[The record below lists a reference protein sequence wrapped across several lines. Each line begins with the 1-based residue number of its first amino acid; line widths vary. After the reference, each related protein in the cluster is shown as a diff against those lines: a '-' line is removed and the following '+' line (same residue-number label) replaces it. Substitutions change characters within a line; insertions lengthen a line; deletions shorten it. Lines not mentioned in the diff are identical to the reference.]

1 MFENGYGLGRENLAP
16 TDYIFPIL
24 YKKMKKLILI
34 ISLIVGLIVG
44 ETQAQ
49 AGQLT
54 DRLSAFPNWN
64 HKPMVQAVKEDLYY
78 PEWME
83 GEWEVTS
90 KLVDKVAPLAPKIT
104 TPGFKNSSESLNQP
118 IKFQV
123 RFKRVELLPKL
134 QIFPL
139 TLFFPPQPS
148 DPENHD
154 KIALKIVGDRA
165 FNSFNIGKATL
176 GENGILSVKIDP
188 TNTNR
193 QLTVLP
199 GNLELTSTVTGRSSE
214 IPSDDQFI
222 ATEIS
227 QQLFE
232 SSSQIYLNEVETT
245 TAYKAEFEKVGSK
258 SEVKYIVADQVT
270 AVYLSPKDPNFFTAS
285 GHPVALY
292 RYQLKLVRK
301 E

>member
-1 MFENGYGLGRENLAP
+1 
-16 TDYIFPIL
+16 
-24 YKKMKKLILI
+24 MKKLILI
-34 ISLIVGLIVG
+34 MGLILGLIVG

-49 AGQLT
+49 AGQLA

-83 GEWEVTS
+83 GEWDVTS
-90 KLVDKVAPLAPKIT
+90 TLVDQVAPLAPKIN

-118 IKFQV
+118 IQFQV
-123 RFKRVELLPKL
+123 RFKRLESLPKL

-139 TLFFPPQPS
+139 TLFFPQLGS
-148 DPENHD
+148 DSENND
-154 KIALKIVGDRA
+154 KTSLKIVGDRA

-188 TNTNR
+188 TNPNR
-193 QLTVLP
+193 QMTALP
-199 GNLELTSTVTGRSSE
+199 GNVELVSTVTGRSSE
-214 IPSDDQFI
+214 TPSQDRFI

-232 SSSQIYLNEVETT
+232 SSAQIYLNEVETT
-245 TAYKAEFEKVGSK
+245 TAYQVESEVGS
-258 SEVKYIVADQVT
+258 IVADQVT
-270 AVYLSPKDPNFFTAS
+270 AVYLSPKDPNFFEAS

-292 RYQLKLVRK
+292 RYQLKLVKR
-301 E
+301 

>member
-1 MFENGYGLGRENLAP
+1 MQ
-16 TDYIFPIL
+16 
-24 YKKMKKLILI
+24 KLI
-34 ISLIVGLIVG
+34 LIVGLIVG
-44 ETQAQ
+44 LIIGKTEAQ
-49 AGQLT
+49 AGQLK

-83 GEWEVTS
+83 GEWNVTS
-90 KLVDKVAPLAPKIT
+90 TLVDRIAPLAPKIK
-104 TPGFKNSSESLNQP
+104 TPGFKNSSETLHKP
-118 IKFQV
+118 IQFQV
-123 RFKRVELLPKL
+123 RFKTVESLPKL

-139 TLFFPPQPS
+139 TLFFPQPGS
-148 DPENHD
+148 EPEKD
-154 KIALKIVGDRA
+154 GKIYQKIVGDRA
-165 FNSFNIGKATL
+165 FNGFNIGRATL
-176 GENGILSVKIDP
+176 GENGILSVKVDP
-188 TNTNR
+188 TNPNR

-199 GNLELTSTVTGRSSE
+199 GNLQLTSTVTGRSSE

-245 TAYKAEFEKVGSK
+245 TAYQAKFDHIGSK
-258 SEVKYIVADQVT
+258 SEVKSIVADQVT

-292 RYQLKLVRK
+292 RYKLKLVRNAG
-301 E
+301 

>member
-1 MFENGYGLGRENLAP
+1 
-16 TDYIFPIL
+16 
-24 YKKMKKLILI
+24 MKRLI
-34 ISLIVGLIVG
+34 LIVGLIVG
-44 ETQAQ
+44 LMMGETEAQ
-49 AGQLT
+49 AGQLA

-64 HKPMVQAVKEDLYY
+64 HKPMVQAVKGDLYY

-83 GEWEVTS
+83 GEWNVTS
-90 KLVDKVAPLAPKIT
+90 TLVDRIAPLAPQIT
-104 TPGFKNSSESLNQP
+104 TPGFKNSSQPLNQP
-118 IKFQV
+118 IKFKV
-123 RFKRVELLPKL
+123 RFKMVESLPKL

-139 TLFFPPQPS
+139 TLFFPQLGLES
-148 DPENHD
+148 EKDG
-154 KIALKIVGDRA
+154 KIYLKIVGDRA
-165 FNSFNIGKATL
+165 FNSFNIGRAAL

-188 TNTNR
+188 TNPNR

-199 GNLELTSTVTGRSSE
+199 GNVELTSTVTGRSSE

-245 TAYKAEFEKVGSK
+245 TAYKEEFENIGSK
-258 SEVKYIVADQVT
+258 SEVKAIVADQVT
-270 AVYLSPKDPNFFTAS
+270 AVYLSPRDPNFFTAS

-292 RYQLKLVRK
+292 RYKLKLVK
-301 E
+301 NLG